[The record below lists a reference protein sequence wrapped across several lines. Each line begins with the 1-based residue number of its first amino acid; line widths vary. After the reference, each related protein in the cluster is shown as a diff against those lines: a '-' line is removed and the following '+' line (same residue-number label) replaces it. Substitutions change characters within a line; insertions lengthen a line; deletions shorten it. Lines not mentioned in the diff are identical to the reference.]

1 VTDHDQLRLTP
12 ELLTVMRAAAGNA
25 VRRGAH
31 VVAPSDLLLALLYD
45 PLVGPALA
53 TLVRPEEIANAAE
66 DAEKKLPEIAE
77 IPEGVLPDGEHP
89 PFVRYDS
96 LAFLSPDGTRTL
108 YLDGHAYHL
117 FIEGARRAD
126 EQYRPKHLVLGF
138 TAEAVKDRDLL
149 KMFGVDPAHVANAV
163 YNL

>member
-1 VTDHDQLRLTP
+1 VTDLDHLRLTP
-12 ELLTVMRAAAGNA
+12 ELMTVMRAAAGNA
-25 VRRGAH
+25 IHRGAQFI
-31 VVAPSDLLLALLYD
+31 APPDLLSALLRD
-45 PLVGPALA
+45 PQVGPALEP
-53 TLVRPEEIANAAE
+53 LVPREHIAIAAD

-77 IPEGVLPDGEHP
+77 IAEGALPDGGNA

-96 LAFLSPDGTRTL
+96 LAFLSPDGTRTV

-126 EQYRPKHLVLGF
+126 EVYRPKHLVLGF

-149 KMFGVDPAHVANAV
+149 GMFGVDPAHVANAV
-163 YNL
+163 YDL

>member
-1 VTDHDQLRLTP
+1 MTDQDHVRLTP
-12 ELLTVMRAAAGNA
+12 ELMAVMRAAAGNA
-25 VRRGAH
+25 MRRGAH
-31 VVAPSDLLLALLYD
+31 VIAPSDVLLALLYD
-45 PLVGPALA
+45 PLVGPALE
-53 TLVRPEEIANAAE
+53 TLVEPGHIAVAAE

-77 IPEGVLPDGEHP
+77 IPEGVLPDGESP

-96 LAFLSPDGTRTL
+96 LVFLSPDGTRTL
-108 YLDGHAYHL
+108 YLDGQAYHL

-126 EQYRPKHLVLGF
+126 EVYNPKHLVLGF

-149 KMFGVDPAHVANAV
+149 GMFGVDPAHVANAV